1 MSKKIFK
8 VLLWVIIINYSCNDP
23 SIQDTDEDPVV
34 RTPVTIIKVNRQ
46 PLSEYI
52 DLPATSSYLLKNII
66 KATANGYLHSAT
78 NKLGQ
83 VVKTGEILFT
93 LKTKEAE
100 NLGNAITLLDSS
112 FRFTGINNIKATQ
125 GGILSQIDHQSGD
138 YVQDGEQL
146 AVITDL
152 ESFAFIMNVPYE
164 QLQQITGK
172 KTVEIMMPDGEKL
185 SGSIG
190 NEMPLMDS
198 ATQTERIL
206 IRVKSA
212 KRIPENIIAKVHIL
226 KKFKSTS
233 VIVPK
238 EAVLTDETQSRFWI
252 MKMIDSITAVKVP
265 VEKGI
270 ETLTSIEIISPPLS
284 DSDLIVTSGN
294 YGLAD
299 TAKVTI
305 TNISDR

>member
-1 MSKKIFK
+1 
-8 VLLWVIIINYSCNDP
+8 
-23 SIQDTDEDPVV
+23 
-34 RTPVTIIKVNRQ
+34 
-46 PLSEYI
+46 
-52 DLPATSSYLLKNII
+52 
-66 KATANGYLHSAT
+66 
-78 NKLGQ
+78 
-83 VVKTGEILFT
+83 
-93 LKTKEAE
+93 
-100 NLGNAITLLDSS
+100 
-112 FRFTGINNIKATQ
+112 
-125 GGILSQIDHQSGD
+125 
-138 YVQDGEQL
+138 
-146 AVITDL
+146 VITDL

-190 NEMPLMDS
+190 NEMPIMDS

-226 KKFKSTS
+226 KKFKCTS

-252 MKMIDSITAVKVP
+252 MKMIDSTTAVKVP

-270 ETLTSIEIISPPLS
+270 ETLKSIEIISPPLS